1 MTDSPFDVIVIGAGV
16 AGLTAARESARRG
29 LVTACAEERM
39 FGGLILNI
47 NELDPAPPGHSRFG
61 ADLGAEL
68 MTQIADLGVV
78 NILAPVTALERGSAS
93 FAVITDDERY
103 RARSVILAT
112 GARLRR
118 LGVPGETEF
127 QHRGVSQC
135 ADCDGPLHKGM
146 DVIVV
151 GGGDSALQE
160 ALALSNHCNRVV
172 LIHRGDRYTAHP
184 HFVEAVRGRKNIEH
198 LGRSVVVEVRGE
210 DSVTGVL
217 VRKLGD
223 DSTFEIPCT
232 GFFAY
237 VGLEPN
243 SHFLPAELQRDAG
256 GFVTTDA
263 AMWTTMAGVFAAG
276 AVRAGFGGLLT
287 DAISDAQLAA
297 SAAADYTKAC

>member
-1 MTDSPFDVIVIGAGV
+1 
-16 AGLTAARESARRG
+16 
-29 LVTACAEERM
+29 M
-39 FGGLILNI
+39 FGGLVLNI
-47 NELDPAPPGHSRFG
+47 NELDPVPPGHSHFG
-61 ADLGAEL
+61 ADLGADL
-68 MTQIADLGVV
+68 MMQIADLGVV
-78 NILAPVTALERGSAS
+78 NILASVTALEGGPAS
-93 FAVITDDERY
+93 FTVVTDDERY

-112 GARLRR
+112 GARLKR

-135 ADCDGPLHKGM
+135 ADCDGPLRKGM

-160 ALALSNHCNRVV
+160 ALVLSNYCNRVV
-172 LIHRGDRYTAHP
+172 LVHRGDRYTAHP

-198 LGRSVVVEVRGE
+198 LGNSVVVEVRGA
-210 DSVTGVL
+210 DSVNRVL

-223 DSTFEIPCT
+223 GSTYEIPCT

-243 SHFLPAELQRDAG
+243 SSYLPPELERDAG

-263 AMWTTMAGVFAAG
+263 AMQTTMAGVFAVG

-297 SAAADYTKAC
+297 AAVAACTKTR

>member
-1 MTDSPFDVIVIGAGV
+1 
-16 AGLTAARESARRG
+16 
-29 LVTACAEERM
+29 M

-47 NELDPAPPGHSRFG
+47 NELDPVPPGLSRFG
-61 ADLGAEL
+61 ADLGSEL

-78 NILAPVTALERGSAS
+78 SILAPVTALEGGSAS
-93 FAVITDDERY
+93 LTVVTDDERY

-112 GARLRR
+112 GARIRR

-135 ADCDGPLHKGM
+135 ADCDGPLNKGM
-146 DVIVV
+146 DVVVV

-160 ALALSNHCNRVV
+160 ALALSNTCNRVV
-172 LIHRGDRYTAHP
+172 LVHRGDRYTARP

-198 LGRSVVVEVRGE
+198 VGNSVVVEIRGA
-210 DSVTGVL
+210 DSVNGVL
-217 VRKLGD
+217 VRRLGD
-223 DSTFEIPCT
+223 GSTREIPCT

-243 SHFLPAELQRDAG
+243 STFLPPEIERDAG
-256 GFVTTDA
+256 GCVTTDA
-263 AMWTTMAGVFAAG
+263 AMQTTMAGVFAAG
-276 AVRAGFGGLLT
+276 AVRTGFGGLLT

-297 SAAADYTKAC
+297 ASAAAYTKAKAR